1 MVRVYLLA
9 FASLFIAAL
18 ASAQVP
24 IIETDA
30 EYAVIM
36 DHDTGAV
43 LYSKDGDTP
52 MIPASMTKMMTV
64 QVVFERLKTGEIAL
78 TDTFPT
84 SENAWRKGGFASG
97 GSTMGLAI
105 SDEPTVEELI
115 RGVVVLSGNDAC
127 IVLAEGLAGSEEA
140 FAAEMTALAQELGLT
155 SATFKNVTGLDD
167 EGHRISALDLA
178 RLAKIQI
185 DQFPDM
191 YAYYNEEAYEW
202 RGIRQPNRNPLLG
215 KNGVDGLKTGHLGI
229 SGYGLTA
236 SAERDGKRRIIVLNG
251 LPSERARAQEADRMM
266 RMAFTAFD
274 TRTIAANGK
283 ILAEVPVALGT
294 QTKVGLTLVDPVVVS
309 AHKRAF
315 PRAVTEIVYDAP
327 LRAPIA
333 KGDPIAKM
341 VITMEG
347 NTPVEAPLVATESIG
362 KLGFFGKA
370 IAGLSAMMEPT
381 DG

>member
-1 MVRVYLLA
+1 MARVILLA
-9 FASLFIAAL
+9 LASLFTIAF

-24 IIETDA
+24 IIETEA
-30 EYAVIM
+30 EFAVIM

-105 SDEPTVEELI
+105 GDDPTVEELI

-127 IVLAEGLAGSEEA
+127 IVLAEGLAGSEAA
-140 FAAEMTALAQELGLT
+140 FAAEMTALAQELGLA

-167 EGHRISALDLA
+167 DGHRISALDLA

-185 DQFPDM
+185 DQYPDM

-215 KNGVDGLKTGHLGI
+215 KNGVDGLKTGHLSV

-274 TRTIAANGK
+274 TRTVSADGK
-283 ILAEVPVALGT
+283 ILAELPVLLGS
-294 QTKVGLTLVDPVVVS
+294 QKNVGLALSDPLTVS

-315 PRAVTEIVYDAP
+315 PRATTEIVYTAP
-327 LRAPIA
+327 LRAPIS
-333 KGDPIAKM
+333 KGDELAKM
-341 VITMEG
+341 VITLEG
-347 NTPVEAPLVATESIG
+347 NPPVEAPLVATEDVA

-370 IAGLSAMMEPT
+370 IAGLSAMMEPA